1 MNSPPYALSVKISTI
16 THATEDPEKVAR
28 AVRNLSLGGTS
39 MGFTMTRSKGH
50 HGNEIAT
57 SVLVIRNAR
66 NAEVFLKN
74 IWSRLSQLDRT
85 EVYSTLVS
93 RIDST
98 GTMFLR
104 IDKQEALKGRVR
116 LEDTDPVK
124 IEISFGTEPSERK
137 ELVDSIRKRLEGIQL
152 VD

>member
-1 MNSPPYALSVKISTI
+1 MNSPTKAFSVKISTI

-28 AVRNLSLGGTS
+28 VIRNLFLGGTS
-39 MGFTMTRSKGH
+39 LGFTITRAKGH

-57 SVLVIRNAR
+57 SVLMIRNAT

-74 IWSRLSQLDRT
+74 IWSGLSQLDKT
-85 EVYSTLVS
+85 EVYSSLAS

-104 IDKQEALKGRVR
+104 IDKQAALKGRIR
-116 LEDTDPVK
+116 LENTDPVK
-124 IEISFGTEPSERK
+124 IEISFGTDPSKRNEF
-137 ELVDSIRKRLEGIQL
+137 VDNIRRMLEEIQG
-152 VD
+152 

>member
-1 MNSPPYALSVKISTI
+1 MNSPAKAFSVKISTI

-28 AVRNLSLGGTS
+28 VIRNLSLGGTS
-39 MGFTMTRSKGH
+39 LGFTMTRAKGH

-57 SVLVIRNAR
+57 SVLMIRNAT

-74 IWSRLSQLDRT
+74 IWSGLSQLDKT
-85 EVYSTLVS
+85 EVYSSLAS

-104 IDKQEALKGRVR
+104 LDKQEALKGRIR
-116 LEDTDPVK
+116 LENTDPVK
-124 IEISFGTEPSERK
+124 IEISFRTEPSKRNEF
-137 ELVDSIRKRLEGIQL
+137 VNNIRETLEEIP
-152 VD
+152 D

>member
-1 MNSPPYALSVKISTI
+1 MNSPTKAFSVKISTI

-28 AVRNLSLGGTS
+28 VIRNLFLGGTS
-39 MGFTMTRSKGH
+39 LGFTITRAKGH

-57 SVLVIRNAR
+57 SVLMIRNAT

-74 IWSRLSQLDRT
+74 IWSGLSQFDKT
-85 EVYSTLVS
+85 EVYSSLAS

-104 IDKQEALKGRVR
+104 IDKQAALKGRIR
-116 LEDTDPVK
+116 LENTDPVK
-124 IEISFGTEPSERK
+124 IEISFGTDPSKRNEF
-137 ELVDSIRKRLEGIQL
+137 VDNIRRMLEEIQG
-152 VD
+152 

>member
-1 MNSPPYALSVKISTI
+1 MNSPTKAFSVKISTI

-28 AVRNLSLGGTS
+28 VIRNLFLGGTS
-39 MGFTMTRSKGH
+39 LGFTMTRAKGH

-57 SVLVIRNAR
+57 SVLMIRNAT

-74 IWSRLSQLDRT
+74 IWSGLSQFDKT
-85 EVYSTLVS
+85 EVYSSLAS

-104 IDKQEALKGRVR
+104 IDKQAALKGRIR
-116 LEDTDPVK
+116 LENADPVK
-124 IEISFGTEPSERK
+124 IEISFGTDPSKRNEF
-137 ELVDSIRKRLEGIQL
+137 VDNIRRMLEEIQG
-152 VD
+152 

>member
-1 MNSPPYALSVKISTI
+1 MNSPTKAFSVKISTI

-28 AVRNLSLGGTS
+28 VIRNLFLGGTS
-39 MGFTMTRSKGH
+39 LGFTMTRAKGH

-57 SVLVIRNAR
+57 SVLMIRNAT

-74 IWSRLSQLDRT
+74 IWSGLSQLDKT
-85 EVYSTLVS
+85 EVYSSLAS

-104 IDKQEALKGRVR
+104 IDKQAALKGRIR
-116 LEDTDPVK
+116 LENTDPVK
-124 IEISFGTEPSERK
+124 IEISFGTKQSKRNEF
-137 ELVDSIRKRLEGIQL
+137 VDNIRRMLEEIQG
-152 VD
+152 

>member
-1 MNSPPYALSVKISTI
+1 MNSPAKAFSVKISTI

-28 AVRNLSLGGTS
+28 VIRNLFLGGTS
-39 MGFTMTRSKGH
+39 LGFTMTRAKGH

-57 SVLVIRNAR
+57 SVLMIRNAT

-74 IWSRLSQLDRT
+74 IWSGLSQFDKT
-85 EVYSTLVS
+85 EVYSSLAS

-104 IDKQEALKGRVR
+104 IDKQAALKGRIR
-116 LEDTDPVK
+116 LENTDPVK
-124 IEISFGTEPSERK
+124 IEISFGTDPSKRNEF
-137 ELVDSIRKRLEGIQL
+137 VDNIRRMLEEIQG
-152 VD
+152 